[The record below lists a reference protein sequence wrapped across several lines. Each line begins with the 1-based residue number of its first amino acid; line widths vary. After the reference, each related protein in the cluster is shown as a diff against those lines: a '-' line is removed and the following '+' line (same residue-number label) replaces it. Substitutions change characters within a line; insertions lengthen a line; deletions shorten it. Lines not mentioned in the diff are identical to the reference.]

1 MKERKIGLS
10 LSIDFQTPFIIGSGF
25 GLSGVLDLK
34 TIKDSKG
41 IVYITGSTIKGKI
54 KAEFKKIMLSV
65 NGSKICNSLINNN
78 TEICKFSEIKDAC
91 VICQVFGSEFYESSL
106 IFEDAVMDAQAH
118 SFLSKIEQNK
128 ILPQSQSAI
137 RSGVK
142 LNRILRVAEPEALFT
157 FETAYPLTTFISKI
171 HGSAILTDEEYE
183 ILKSAIKGIT
193 HLGRNKA
200 GGLGRCKINVEE
212 VIS

>member
-1 MKERKIGLS
+1 MSERKVGLS

-41 IVYITGSTIKGKI
+41 IVYIPGATIKGKV

-65 NGSKICNSLINNN
+65 NGSIICSSMVNNN
-78 TEICKFSEIKDAC
+78 TEICKFGEIKDAC
-91 VICQVFGSEFYESSL
+91 VICRVFGSEFYESSL
-106 IFEDAVMDAQAH
+106 IFEDALIDATTHA
-118 SFLSKIEQNK
+118 FLSKIEQNK

-157 FETAYPLTTFISKI
+157 FETAHPLTTFISKI
-171 HGSAILTDEEYE
+171 HGSAILTGEEYG
-183 ILKSAIKGIT
+183 ILESTIKSIT
-193 HLGRNKA
+193 HLGGNKA

-212 VIS
+212 VTS